1 MGRKRSVEKV
11 AALYRARLDGLRVGI
26 SVELGRGDVRAALRL
41 LLGFAEDVA
50 LASESARR
58 VSPLRAERRL
68 TPAQLARV
76 QEAWRKA
83 VLDAVGEIGLFL
95 PEKRS

>member
-1 MGRKRSVEKV
+1 MGRKRTAEKV
-11 AALYRARLDGLRVGI
+11 AATYRTRLDVTRVGI
-26 SVELGRGDVRAALRL
+26 DAELGRGDLRAALRI

-50 LASESARR
+50 MSFESARR
-58 VSPLRAERRL
+58 VSLLRAERRL
-68 TPAQLARV
+68 TPAQYAAV

-83 VLDAVGEIGLFL
+83 VLDVMGEVGLFL